1 MFSNWQKHWVLA
13 MVWLTALDWKQDP
26 SWFSIAANVCFLGCS
41 TYNFVAML
49 YWMVKG
55 EPK

>member
-26 SWFSIAANVCFLGCS
+26 SWFSIAVNVCFLGCS
-41 TYNFVAML
+41 MYNFVAML